1 MTIDPTSL
9 PPRHGPDD
17 PRGPMTFTRPLPTE
31 IQLAEDSTLGADA
44 ERQHAVGRRFTRP
57 ATATERDLLAVLGWT
72 DARGN
77 APGPDLM
84 TRVSWLT
91 TGVRRR
97 EWPDLYEPLPTPEVP
112 TPAPA
117 PAPEPTPEPEPTPD
131 PAPAEDPTT
140 EPTTPTETEALP

>member
-1 MTIDPTSL
+1 MTLDPASL
-9 PPRHGPDD
+9 PPTHGPND
-17 PRGPMTFTRPLPTE
+17 PRGPMTFTAPLAEPWQTR
-31 IQLAEDSTLGADA
+31 EDSTLGADA

-57 ATATERDLLAVLGWT
+57 ATATEVELLTVLGWT

-112 TPAPA
+112 TPAPE
-117 PAPEPTPEPEPTPD
+117 PAPDPD

-140 EPTTPTETEALP
+140 EPTTPTESEPRP